1 MSNLSTANPSSFSVW
16 STVRFRRAKNAKAW
30 ALLGI
35 PRRVYPQI
43 VQRLFE
49 QQAKFL
55 DKHEDDQFVSLLFE
69 APPVLSAKL
78 ALTFPAPPGCEAL
91 SVAATGDRILAG
103 RAASAAN
110 ARRQAADSDA
120 RGTSSA
126 QE

>member
-1 MSNLSTANPSSFSVW
+1 MANLSTANPSQLSLW
-16 STVRFRRAKNAKAW
+16 STVRFRRAKNSKAW

-35 PRRVYPQI
+35 PRQGYPQV

-55 DKHEDDQFVSLLFE
+55 DKYEDEQFVSLLFE
-69 APPVLSAKL
+69 APPILSAKL

-103 RAASAAN
+103 RAAGAAN
-110 ARRQAADSDA
+110 ALRQAVDPDA
-120 RGTSSA
+120 CSA
-126 QE
+126 TPD